1 MPAFLT
7 PLLISAGIQAI
18 DAATRKKG
26 QETNIQ
32 FPAFDAGQAR
42 SNLIGRVGENVNRA
56 TRSAQKSL
64 ASRGQAGSGQGLA
77 IGRGLFGQGQNAI
90 QRGLTNIAGL
100 QNRHNQARANFDLRQ
115 QQANN
120 QIVNQR
126 PGFGDYLAGTVAGY
140 SALQPFFGGGKPS
153 GFGGGG
159 TASLPQIQPL
169 QSPQSSN
176 LFGLGGQSAFGL
188 GAGSPFGFSQ
198 GSGLN
203 APPLTPRSGIVHRT
217 NTVPFGGF

>member
-64 ASRGQAGSGQGLA
+64 ASRGQAGSGQG
-77 IGRGLFGQGQNAI
+77 
-90 QRGLTNIAGL
+90 
-100 QNRHNQARANFDLRQ
+100 HNQARANFDLRQ